1 MMTKYAEMFP
11 HQQLVMES
19 NPEKHKII
27 ENRVNDQTIYIW
39 EFSRGSINPPNKMID
54 INNSINPSVNVTFVI
69 GFFLIALVVTLSNAD
84 PFWFDGRLKKVN

>member
-1 MMTKYAEMFP
+1 MMIKYVEMFP

-39 EFSRGSINPPNKMID
+39 ELSRGSINPPNKIAD
-54 INNSINPSVNVTFVI
+54 ISNSINPRVNDVFVI
-69 GFFLIALVVTLSNAD
+69 GFLFIAFVVSLSYAD
-84 PFWFDGRLKKVN
+84 PFWLDGRLKKVN

>member
-1 MMTKYAEMFP
+1 MTKYAEMFP

-39 EFSRGSINPPNKMID
+39 ELSRGSINPPNKIVD
-54 INNSINPSVNVTFVI
+54 ISNSINPSDNVIFVI
-69 GFFLIALVVTLSNAD
+69 GFFFNAFVVSL
-84 PFWFDGRLKKVN
+84 W